1 MYPAD
6 RICLYIINLW
16 RNRVEPYNETPAG
29 KYFTL
34 TYGCQMNESDSER
47 INGQLEEIGYQPASV
62 MEDADI
68 VILNTCSIR
77 QNAEEKVYG
86 KIGELKKLKQE
97 KPHLLVGITGC
108 MAQENKGRLI
118 ARMPVI
124 DFVLGPY
131 HIHDLKDVV
140 SGEKKGRAPV
150 VMTEMN
156 PERVSDFSEL
166 KAARKSH
173 VFAWVPIMQG
183 CNKFCTYCIVPYV
196 RGRQASRTVQDI
208 CGEVRKLAEEGYKE
222 ITLLGQNVNSYGLDF
237 RNGTDFAD
245 LINSL
250 SEIPGIERIRYM
262 TSHPRDMTFRMV
274 DAMAASPKVV
284 RHMHLPVQHGS
295 NEMLRKMNR
304 GYTIERFF
312 ELLEYVRE
320 KMPDIAVTTDIITG
334 FPGETENMHQETLS
348 LLKKARFDSAYTF
361 IYSPRTGTP
370 AARMTDQVPEDI
382 KKRRLQELMNTENSI
397 SLELNRAMEG
407 HTFRVIAEGPTKND
421 PEHWFG
427 RTSGNKMII
436 FPKDKK
442 LEVGMTVSV
451 HVDKAQTW
459 ILKGTLTE

>member
-1 MYPAD
+1 MEQD
-6 RICLYIINLW
+6 KK
-16 RNRVEPYNETPAG
+16 TSAG

-47 INGQLEEIGYQPASV
+47 INGQLEEIGYAPAAA
-62 MEDADI
+62 MEEADI

-86 KIGELKKLKQE
+86 KMGELKKMKQE
-97 KPHLLVGITGC
+97 NPHLLVGIAGC
-108 MAQENKGRLI
+108 MAQENKGGLI

-131 HIHDLKDVV
+131 HIHDLKKVV
-140 SGEKKGRAPV
+140 EGEKQRRSPV

-156 PERVSDFSEL
+156 PERVSDFSDL
-166 KAARKSH
+166 KAVRKSH
-173 VFAWVPIMQG
+173 TFAWVPIMQG

-196 RGRQASRTVQDI
+196 RGRQASRTIEDI
-208 CGEVRKLAEEGYKE
+208 RREVCGLAEEGYKE

-245 LINSL
+245 LINAL
-250 SEIPGIERIRYM
+250 SDIQGIERIRYM

-295 NEMLRKMNR
+295 DEMLRKMNR
-304 GYTIERFF
+304 GYTVEHFF
-312 ELLEYVRE
+312 ELLDYVRE
-320 KMPDIAVTTDIITG
+320 KMPDIAVTTDLITG
-334 FPGETENMHQETLS
+334 FPGETEDMHRQTLE

-361 IYSPRTGTP
+361 IYSPRRGTP
-370 AARMTDQVPEDI
+370 AARMTDQVPDEI
-382 KKRRLQELMNTENSI
+382 KKRRLQELMNTENAI
-397 SLELNRAMEG
+397 SLELNQAMEG
-407 HTFRVIAEGPTKND
+407 HSYQVIAEGPTKND
-421 PEHWFG
+421 KDHWFG

-436 FPKDKK
+436 FPKNQSLK
-442 LEVGMTVSV
+442 VGMTVSV
-451 HVDKAQTW
+451 HVDTAQTW
-459 ILKGTLTE
+459 VLKGTLTE